1 MLQGLRENGDVGSEV
16 GSKTNRPCTSEA
28 RSRGGE
34 ASLVAGSPGRLQ
46 SRLAGSER
54 ETEALRAAV
63 VVGSLACFWVGEGPF
78 LLCSACGLFH
88 PRCACAGF
96 CELPD
101 GVSHPSRSFFLPFGF
116 L

>member
-63 VVGSLACFWVGEGPF
+63 VVGSLVLVYESMYLNPLIKVCQALNRLVLSVFT
-78 LLCSACGLFH
+78 L
-88 PRCACAGF
+88 
-96 CELPD
+96 
-101 GVSHPSRSFFLPFGF
+101 
-116 L
+116 